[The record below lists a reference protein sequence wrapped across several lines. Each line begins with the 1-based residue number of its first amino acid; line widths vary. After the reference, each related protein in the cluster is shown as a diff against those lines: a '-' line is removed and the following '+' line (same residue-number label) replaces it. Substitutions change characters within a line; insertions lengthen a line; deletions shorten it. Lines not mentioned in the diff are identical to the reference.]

1 MKISLLF
8 LIAGFLCLAACNPQQ
23 SSPPVNEE
31 PILPAITE
39 PEPEPEPQLIEVPL
53 NYEVVDSFLEQDSFS
68 ERRQIIIGGQ
78 VFQDEIVE
86 VFFPIG
92 CVTVKNA
99 DSVSGTFTVR
109 FTFYTWDKGTPEN
122 LIEAMRR
129 EYVSDQ
135 TVELQPDEIGTVKY
149 SAYDIDLDS
158 ESHEWIWEFEVIPST
173 KLIEQ

>member
-8 LIAGFLCLAACNPQQ
+8 LIVGFLCLTACSPQP
-23 SSPPVNEE
+23 SSPPVSEE
-31 PILPAITE
+31 PTPPPITE
-39 PEPEPEPQLIEVPL
+39 PEPEPEPQLVEVPL
-53 NYEVVDSFLEQDSFS
+53 SYEVVDSFLEQDSFS

-99 DSVSGTFTVR
+99 DSVSGTFTVH

-122 LIEAMRR
+122 LIEVMRS
-129 EYVSDQ
+129 EYVDDQ
-135 TVELQPDEIGTVKY
+135 TVELQPDEIGTAKY
-149 SAYDIDLDS
+149 PAHDIDLDS
-158 ESHEWIWEFEVIPST
+158 EWDEWLWEFEVIPST